1 MWEQS
6 HLNALVDGRGRPSL
20 HGEIVPENSLR
31 GRWWSVQQGFAQGRL
46 STAFGFASL
55 RSG

>member
-31 GRWWSVQQGFAQGRL
+31 GRWWSVRQGFAQGRL